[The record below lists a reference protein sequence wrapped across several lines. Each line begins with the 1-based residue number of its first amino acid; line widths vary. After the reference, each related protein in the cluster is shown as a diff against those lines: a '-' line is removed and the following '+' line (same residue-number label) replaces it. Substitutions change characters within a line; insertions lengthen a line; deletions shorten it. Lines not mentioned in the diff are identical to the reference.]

1 MEDKISQTIFCGD
14 GNVSEDE
21 AGNDGEGQVEIA
33 IEQTN
38 N

>member
-1 MEDKISQTIFCGD
+1 MEDKVSRTIFCGD
-14 GNVSEDE
+14 RNVSEDE
-21 AGNDGEGQVEIA
+21 AGDNKKGQVEIA